1 MTSESPALQIQFEHL
16 ESPQNAIEAFIVSPR
31 EPETKQEPCPI
42 RPITRGD
49 QNPEEA
55 PETATATA
63 IVTATATATAT
74 ITATGPVMAARGGA
88 LSPGDAALAVPD
100 HARDQNVFL

>member
-1 MTSESPALQIQFEHL
+1 M
-16 ESPQNAIEAFIVSPR
+16 SPR

-55 PETATATA
+55 PETAIA
-63 IVTATATATAT
+63 IAIATATAT
-74 ITATGPVMAARGGA
+74 ITATGPVMAARVGA

>member
-55 PETATATA
+55 PETAIA
-63 IVTATATATAT
+63 IATATAT